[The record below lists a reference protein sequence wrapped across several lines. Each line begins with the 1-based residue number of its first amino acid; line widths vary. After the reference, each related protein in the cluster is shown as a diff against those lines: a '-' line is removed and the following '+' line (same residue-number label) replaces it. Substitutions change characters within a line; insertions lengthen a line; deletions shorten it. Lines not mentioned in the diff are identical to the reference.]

1 MRRLTQEIDMAWLFI
16 WALLALAAFFLY
28 SAKTPDGMDWKRGAF
43 AVAALGAAVWA
54 WVTGLFQSAP
64 PV

>member
-1 MRRLTQEIDMAWLFI
+1 MVWLLI
-16 WALLALAAFFLY
+16 GLLLALAAFFLY
-28 SAKTPDGMDWKRGAF
+28 SAKTPDGMDWKRGMF